1 LKSALR
7 LLLTRVCVQYEGASK
22 ALIHSKWE
30 WYFLLPSLFSDDD
43 VFPSCGT
50 EKYIDIDNADF

>member
-1 LKSALR
+1 MMIEHCHPLIQASVSIPVASSSSFSFCVEKLKSALR

-30 WYFLLPSLFSDDD
+30 
-43 VFPSCGT
+43 
-50 EKYIDIDNADF
+50 